1 MRVQD
6 RKQNAGALLNPRT
19 ETHLKFFAFFIRGRY
34 FPGFQMKRHIPT
46 SSGVDTDSDTDIS
59 TRSQSSEHPQSGQI
73 VTSYSNI
80 PELSKWEAL
89 YIQLDRACRNSDF
102 AAADKLYARLLDIR
116 SWDKRIFSRPW
127 SSMPDGSIRRWDGMV
142 SDYPRQY
149 RIIDG
154 LREGWICL
162 LMDYCRWDQAIR
174 LSSVYIDDPNCI
186 YLTGKAQMALN
197 RLHSLLE
204 SRRVQEATH
213 FFETLIEGQGKMRQ
227 ILRIIEQSFTYD
239 WHYSL
244 ARIRFLNKDYDIA
257 QHHAELACQSLE
269 ISKDAL
275 EQPLQSRMWVAMIRA
290 YTRGLACLKD
300 KDSKG
305 LLKVIDLWEATV
317 CDLDRK
323 STSNTIGLKKN
334 SIFGRIKFI
343 EFLMGIMRAC
353 SELDVRSYEDILND
367 SDTQDLVSL
376 NKTIILKIRSIA
388 NELTQ
393 KEGLSVEVTNSSY
406 CSSLDEALTEVG
418 YLSVRLQGL
427 VDNWAVVI
435 DGGPVGN
442 QGRYANHCDD
452 PNAVLAIG
460 QSDAG
465 RVRVIKAI
473 KPITKN
479 DEITVH
485 YGVNYWDAMN
495 ENRQSTMYQKY
506 TCDAPAVISTS
517 NAKKKR
523 KKEETNTGEMYRF
536 EQQYPFK
543 FYDGIVSDLNG
554 SGLPPL
560 VLLQSMGET
569 GTCPEAFDMEASCR
583 KKGLRIEECPPTHAA
598 YPGKMLVA
606 DRDFAVGEEVCLYA
620 GVMIKMPVER
630 LRLRDTDYMTT
641 VCNSTCGPY
650 GFELEDIHANQGC
663 VFKKNQPGLPSAP
676 VKSPDGRQ
684 IPNTDPPVD
693 LSGIE
698 DIKGL
703 GPQVT
708 KQILKALQDERYHEM
723 LARLLKR
730 VNNLP
735 DKQWRSHAQVEFR
748 RAFAAFNKRLEAETA
763 APVEDMDEIDVQ
775 VEGLEVDAENKE
787 NEVKPVVR
795 PKGTGLDDCSVWMPA
810 ELRAHIKMSSNSHP
824 ASPTTRDSMWNH
836 DYILSQLENN

>member
-1 MRVQD
+1 M
-6 RKQNAGALLNPRT
+6 KQPFPT
-19 ETHLKFFAFFIRGRY
+19 CRG
-34 FPGFQMKRHIPT
+34 
-46 SSGVDTDSDTDIS
+46 VEADSESDIS
-59 TRSQSSEHPQSGQI
+59 IQSQSSRQPHAGQV
-73 VTSYSNI
+73 VTSHSNI
-80 PELSKWEAL
+80 PNIGKWEAL
-89 YIQLDRACRNSDF
+89 YIQLDRACRDADF
-102 AAADKLYARLLDIR
+102 NTADKLYAHLLDSK
-116 SWDKRIFSRPW
+116 SWDKRILVRPW
-127 SSMPDGSIRRWDGMV
+127 SCMPDGSIRKWDGMR

-162 LMDYCRWDQAIR
+162 LMDYCKWDQAIR

-197 RLHSLLE
+197 RLHSFLE

-227 ILRIIEQSFTYD
+227 ILRIIEQNFTYD

-257 QHHAELACQSLE
+257 QHHAELACHSLE
-269 ISKDAL
+269 FSRDTQ
-275 EQPLQSRMWVAMIRA
+275 EQPLQSRLWVAMIRA

-305 LLKVIDLWEATV
+305 LLAVIDLWESTV

-353 SELDVRSYEDILND
+353 SELDVRSYEDIVND
-367 SDTQDLVSL
+367 SETQDLVSL

-473 KPITKN
+473 KPIARN

-485 YGVNYWDAMN
+485 YGVNYWDAMH
-495 ENRQSTMYQKY
+495 ENRQSSMYQKY
-506 TCDAPAVISTS
+506 TCDAPVITCS
-517 NAKKKR
+517 NNPKKKR
-523 KKEETNTGEMYRF
+523 KKEESPSAGEIYRF
-536 EQQYPFK
+536 EPQYPFK

-569 GTCPEAFDMEASCR
+569 GTCPEAFDMDVSCR
-583 KKGLRIEECPPTHAA
+583 KKGLRVEDCPPTHAA

-606 DRDFAVGEEVCLYA
+606 DRDFKAGEEVCLYA

-650 GFELEDIHANQGC
+650 GFELEDIHANHGC
-663 VFKKNQPGLPSAP
+663 VFKKNQPGLPSPP
-676 VKSPDGRQ
+676 VKSPEGRQ
-684 IPNTDPPVD
+684 ITNTYPPVD

-703 GPQVT
+703 GHHVT
-708 KQILKALQDERYHEM
+708 KQILKALQDERYHDM

-735 DKQWRSHAQVEFR
+735 DKQWKSHAQGEFR
-748 RAFAAFNKRLEAETA
+748 RAFAAFNKRLDTDTA
-763 APVEDMDEIDVQ
+763 ATLDDIDVIDVQ
-775 VEGLEVDAENKE
+775 IDCSSASEGSYKE
-787 NEVKPVVR
+787 NEVMFNVTHAVESGNKGNEVIVSGK

-810 ELRAHIKMSSNSHP
+810 ELRAHIKMSSNSRTT
-824 ASPTTRDSMWNH
+824 SPTTREALWNH